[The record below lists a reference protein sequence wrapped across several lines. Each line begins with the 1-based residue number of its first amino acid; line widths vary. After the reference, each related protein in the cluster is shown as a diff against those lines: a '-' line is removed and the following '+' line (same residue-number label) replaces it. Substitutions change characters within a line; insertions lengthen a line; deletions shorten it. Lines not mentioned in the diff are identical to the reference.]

1 MISSLS
7 HCDLSDV
14 VPFRMSL
21 RVYYEDTDA
30 AGIVYYAN
38 YLKFAERARTDMLRS
53 FQIDH
58 TSLRKKHDVVF
69 VVRSCTIDF
78 LKPGYLDDRLTVLT
92 SIRRVMGPVV
102 KMDQQIVRVTDVAS
116 SVNSEVLCALAV
128 TIACVNSSGEPVILP
143 RDVQAILSSAM
154 TSAIESV

>member
-1 MISSLS
+1 MSLSLS
-7 HCDLSDV
+7 HHNSSDA
-14 VPFRMSL
+14 PDFRMSL

-38 YLKFAERARTDMLRS
+38 YLKFAERARTEMLRS

-58 TSLRKKHDVVF
+58 AALRKKYDIVF
-69 VVRSCTIDF
+69 VVRSCKVDF

-102 KMDQQIVRVTDVAS
+102 KMDQRIVRAAS
-116 SVNSEVLCALAV
+116 SVISETLCKLTV
-128 TIACVNSSGEPVILP
+128 TVACVNSDGEAVIIP
-143 RDVQAILSSAM
+143 QEVQEILSSAM
-154 TSAIESV
+154 TSAAEAV